1 MKKRKRKR
9 VLAAV
14 ALVAAAVAEVVN
26 PLSINLMP

>member
-1 MKKRKRKR
+1 MKNRKRKR

-14 ALVAAAVAEVVN
+14 ALVAVVAEVVN

>member
-14 ALVAAAVAEVVN
+14 ALVADVADVN

>member
-14 ALVAAAVAEVVN
+14 ALVAAAVADVN

>member
-1 MKKRKRKR
+1 MKNRKR

-14 ALVAAAVAEVVN
+14 ALVAAAVAVADVN